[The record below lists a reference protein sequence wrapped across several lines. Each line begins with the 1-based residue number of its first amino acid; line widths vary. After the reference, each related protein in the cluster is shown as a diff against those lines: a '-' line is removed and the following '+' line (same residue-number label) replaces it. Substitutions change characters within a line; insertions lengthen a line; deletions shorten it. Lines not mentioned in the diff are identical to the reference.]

1 MTEERRGCWICGC
14 PSASKFRAG
23 NLSGAMTAS
32 DTRITDDR
40 YGLSANLVRC
50 VNCRFVYA
58 SPLPAA
64 DLVALYEGLVDQDYQ
79 EGAENRTEQMGHLLR
94 KIKKINPSYRTL
106 LDVGA
111 STGLLV
117 AEARR
122 QGFAA
127 EGIEPSTWAVSVAE
141 SQNDVRLH
149 RGIFPHPDL
158 RGQLFD
164 VIAFV
169 DVIEHVE
176 DPVGLLRAA
185 KEALAPGGLL
195 VVTTPDVDSAAAR
208 LLGARWWHYRPAHVC
223 FFDWRS
229 MDVAL
234 AAAGLRLHHRERQT
248 WWFPVSYLARRVE
261 NYLPVRALNDQ
272 LQRVGPLARLWNA
285 VVPLDLR
292 DSWVYYCNH
301 M

>member
-1 MTEERRGCWICGC
+1 MTEDQRGCWVCGC
-14 PSASKFRAG
+14 PSASQFRAG
-23 NLSGAMTAS
+23 NLNGAMTSS

-40 YGLSANLVRC
+40 YGLTANLVRC

-79 EGAENRTEQMGHLLR
+79 EGAENRTEQMAQLLG
-94 KIKKINPSYRTL
+94 KIKKISASYKTL

-122 QGFAA
+122 QGFVA
-127 EGIEPSTWAVSVAE
+127 EGIEPSTWAVAVAE
-141 SQNDVRLH
+141 RQNGVRLH
-149 RGIFPHPDL
+149 RGTFPHPDL
-158 RGQLFD
+158 AGQLFD

-195 VVTTPDVDSAAAR
+195 VVTTPDVDSVAAR

-223 FFDWRS
+223 FFDRQS
-229 MDVAL
+229 MGVAL

-261 NYLPVRALNDQ
+261 NYLPVRPVNDQ
-272 LQRVGPLARLWNA
+272 LQRARLLAKLWNA

-292 DSWVYYCNH
+292 DSWVFYCKR